1 MYITPWLYGYFKIL
15 SVFRIVGFQSSLIP
29 TFALEI
35 YFNWK
40 IGTNVTL
47 DLPKEK

>member
-15 SVFRIVGFQSSLIP
+15 SVFRIVDFQSSLIP